1 VSTRWAVELGRAEA
15 ASAARLRG
23 ASDVTACWIDDTF
36 WLQGL
41 GDETNL
47 PDAVRGLPGPRYR
60 IEEDGRLFRPGHRLP
75 SGRLPAGPW
84 IPLAVAIGVAV
95 PSPAFAAS
103 VPRHG
108 IPLALVRG
116 GPPREANLLVTT
128 LDSFHAWAI
137 HASQVRLERLG
148 FAVNPAGETVI
159 RGTPLPTI
167 LGTRFVETDRI
178 AVEAGWRFEP
188 DLEPKII
195 RQVLRLASGD
205 VAVIRAEL
213 SWHNLP
219 DEAFVQASRSAVRL
233 TQREQHGHGHQHA

>member
-1 VSTRWAVELGRAEA
+1 MSTRWAVELGRAEA

-23 ASDVTACWIDDTF
+23 ASDVTACWVEDTF
-36 WLQGL
+36 WLQGH

-60 IEEDGRLFRPGHRLP
+60 IEDDGRLFRPGNRLP
-75 SGRLPAGPW
+75 SGRLPDGPW
-84 IPLAVAIGVAV
+84 IPLAVAIGVSV
-95 PSPAFAAS
+95 PIPAFAAR

-108 IPLALVRG
+108 IPLGLVRG

-128 LDSFHAWAI
+128 LDSFHGWAI
-137 HASQVRLERLG
+137 HAPQVRLERLG

-167 LGTRFVETDRI
+167 LGTRFVETDGI

-188 DLEPKII
+188 ELEPKLIC
-195 RQVLRLASGD
+195 QVLRLTKGD
-205 VAVIRAEL
+205 LAVIRADLTWHKL
-213 SWHNLP
+213 S
-219 DEAFVQASRSAVRL
+219 DDAFAQASRSAVRL
-233 TQREQHGHGHQHA
+233 THREQHGHGQQHA